1 MAWGPSNLN
10 AQANE
15 AVQANVALT
24 ALQAQNAYA
33 QVQGQIHGSWWDIAK
48 VIGTD
53 VENATDEAGLQK
65 ALDNYQA
72 AISALFNMSD
82 AEKNAWSV
90 IGALCGTNWDTDF
103 PMTETAEGTFQ
114 SEVLELKGLVAE
126 LHGAWCVRLG
136 EEGVGWSTR
145 RMKSIWGSCHIRRRR
160 VVYSLELARKARE
173 LVEYVVVHELT
184 HLRVADHGP
193 GFQRLMDERLPGW
206 RDLRRRLNRGR

>member
-1 MAWGPSNLN
+1 MRGDLNCDFALFGPIHVGENLLGDVRVVVERKRVRRVN
-10 AQANE
+10 IRIGPDG
-15 AVQANVALT
+15 VVALS
-24 ALQAQNAYA
+24 LLKWGCSLAYA
-33 QVQGQIHGSWWDIAK
+33 EDFLRSKWGWVAK
-48 VIGTD
+48 TRAEMALRPPPEG
-53 VENATDEAGLQK
+53 EATDA
-65 ALDNYQA
+65 
-72 AISALFNMSD
+72 
-82 AEKNAWSV
+82 
-90 IGALCGTNWDTDF
+90 
-103 PMTETAEGTFQ
+103 
-114 SEVLELKGLVAE
+114 EVLELKGLVAE